1 MTQTVTRPPADLLH
15 DVQGVIAA
23 AIERL
28 RAVGWR
34 RTNIRRAGAG
44 DRLVDALNYGSA
56 QAGAD
61 VETHRTA
68 LAALAMAIEP
78 HTGTAAHALL
88 PDALADAYLSPATS
102 DDDLHRLDASIVVR
116 FNAHMCTGC
125 ADAEALLRRAWI
137 AAVHVII
144 AQREHARV
152 GA

>member
-56 QAGAD
+56 HAGAD
-61 VETHRTA
+61 TETHRTA

-78 HTGTAAHALL
+78 HTGTAAHLLL
-88 PDALADAYLSPATS
+88 PDALGDMYLDPRTS
-102 DDDLHRLDASIVVR
+102 DEHLHQLDASIVMR
-116 FNAHMCTGC
+116 FNVEHCTGYT
-125 ADAEALLRRAWI
+125 DAEALLRRAWI
-137 AAVHVII
+137 AAVQVII
-144 AQREHARV
+144 AQREHARA